1 MIAVFFCI
9 LCVPKKN
16 NMEYSEFKA
25 KVDYLL
31 TVEQRKYSQKDKG
44 DIETLAKIVGYSVP
58 DCGCVDK
65 WNDLVIRLALFCKNH
80 PAGFPAYEID
90 RGVIYRKKPNNELIS
105 YATLTNEL
113 AEWAL
118 ENEPEAKKH
127 IRKIGNVET
136 AEAVETETETEDENV
151 SRETSTKKRTYN
163 KKSK

>member
-1 MIAVFFCI
+1 
-9 LCVPKKN
+9 
-16 NMEYSEFKA
+16 MEYSEFKA

-65 WNDLVIRLALFCKNH
+65 WNDLVIRLSLFCKNH

-136 AEAVETETETEDENV
+136 AEAVETETETEEKEEETSENV
-151 SRETSTKKRTYN
+151 SRETSTKRTY
-163 KKSK
+163 KKRAK